1 MVVSFFKSVLL
12 LNFSKMIVHEI
23 MIIGIQ
29 QLNTFSTVHTG
40 LHAWLNVLGLGTSS
54 VRAERGKSG

>member
-1 MVVSFFKSVLL
+1 MVVRFFKDVLL

-29 QLNTFSTVHTG
+29 QLNTFSPVNTG
-40 LHAWLNVLGLGTSS
+40 LHAWLNVLGLGTSN